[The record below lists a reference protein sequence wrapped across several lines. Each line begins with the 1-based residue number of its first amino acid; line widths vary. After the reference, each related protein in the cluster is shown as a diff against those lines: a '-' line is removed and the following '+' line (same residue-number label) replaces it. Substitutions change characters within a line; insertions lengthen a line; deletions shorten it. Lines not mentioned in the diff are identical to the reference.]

1 MVSHVAMA
9 DALFMAFEQGDADAV
24 RAVCAEDLEARQNLG
39 PAMSREALIR
49 FALAVC
55 RVVPDFHYEARRCA
69 AIDNGFVE
77 EHLVCGTLPDGG
89 ELRLAACVVADV
101 RDGRIVGMREYV
113 DSAAAAG
120 LLAALSA
127 R

>member
-1 MVSHVAMA
+1 LRRH
-9 DALFMAFEQGDADAV
+9 
-24 RAVCAEDLEARQNLG
+24 RQRL
-39 PAMSREALIR
+39 
-49 FALAVC
+49 
-55 RVVPDFHYEARRCA
+55 RRGA
-69 AIDNGFVE
+69 PG
-77 EHLVCGTLPDGG
+77 LPDGG

-101 RDGRIVGMREYV
+101 GDGRIVRMREYV